1 MHPAHS
7 PHSVPGI
14 KPFNDVLYVVTAIS
28 NPSRYLSRYRHYREF
43 EKHIHDSG
51 AILYTAEAAL
61 GDREFEV
68 TSDSNP
74 HHIQV
79 RGGELSTL
87 WLKENL
93 LNIGTS
99 RLPPEAR
106 YVAFVDAD
114 VAFAR
119 SNWAQETLH
128 ALQHHAV
135 VQMYSTVV
143 YLDHDGPQ
151 INSVGSFMD
160 AWLTGR
166 ELRTV
171 NGMATCE
178 TVRMPNMRKS
188 CYPTGLKGGF
198 GQPGAAWAFRREAL
212 DAIGGLIDIS
222 ILGSGD
228 YQMASALIGHLGIS
242 VAKDYSPGYKKCLY
256 AWQDRTERHIRRN
269 VGMVPGTIM
278 HFWHGAM
285 KNRGYNSRWKILTKF
300 RYDPHSDLTRDSQG
314 LLRLHDDGST
324 RFINLR
330 DSLAAYF
337 TSRNEDQLA

>member
-1 MHPAHS
+1 MREVHLHIQDSVQVQALRTRMTEMHPAHS

-178 TVRMPNMRKS
+178 TVPCQTCGSRA
-188 CYPTGLKGGF
+188 T
-198 GQPGAAWAFRREAL
+198 QPDSRV
-212 DAIGGLIDIS
+212 
-222 ILGSGD
+222 
-228 YQMASALIGHLGIS
+228 AS
-242 VAKDYSPGYKKCLY
+242 V
-256 AWQDRTERHIRRN
+256 
-269 VGMVPGTIM
+269 
-278 HFWHGAM
+278 
-285 KNRGYNSRWKILTKF
+285 
-300 RYDPHSDLTRDSQG
+300 SQG
-314 LLRLHDDGST
+314 RHGHFDA
-324 RFINLR
+324 RP
-330 DSLAAYF
+330 
-337 TSRNEDQLA
+337 